1 MCEFWYKNI
10 NDFIDQMYSNK
21 IAIDHSS
28 LIINDYSFNLLRE
41 LNQLIYSDTQ
51 EYLIQ
56 SRIAEGTRKLEEQ
69 RAG

>member
-10 NDFIDQMYSNK
+10 NDLEDELFNNK
-21 IAIDHSS
+21 IVIDHSS
-28 LIINDYSFNLLRE
+28 LIINDYSFNSLRE

-56 SRIAEGTRKLEEQ
+56 SRIAEGAIKLEEQ